1 MTKNRKKDK
10 ALMFALYVAVALSVV
25 AVVVGFVLGSNSEL
39 NYKMEKELTVSI
51 SSFEEL
57 EKL

>member
-39 NYKMEKELTVSI
+39 NYKM
-51 SSFEEL
+51 
-57 EKL
+57 